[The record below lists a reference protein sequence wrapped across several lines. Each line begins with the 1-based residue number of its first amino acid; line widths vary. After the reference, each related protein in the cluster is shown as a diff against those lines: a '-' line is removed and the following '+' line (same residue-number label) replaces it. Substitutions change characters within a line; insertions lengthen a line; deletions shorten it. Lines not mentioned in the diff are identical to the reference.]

1 MWIILYRAAYNDVFL
16 SLKAS
21 AVCKEESDGSASESV
36 ADSHGH
42 VSREC
47 DEDVKQAENLP
58 FHSLD
63 SAAKVRA
70 KTTGRPTPP
79 MTMNLAFV
87 RTAHCRSMLLQLR
100 AYISCVTVQ
109 EEPVET
115 TDAAC
120 QYDQPEADDSP
131 SSESEESEPASPG
144 KKLDT
149 V

>member
-1 MWIILYRAAYNDVFL
+1 MYRAAYNDLFL

-21 AVCKEESDGSASESV
+21 AVCKEESDGGVSEGV
-36 ADSHGH
+36 TDSHGH
-42 VSREC
+42 ASREC
-47 DEDVKQAENLP
+47 DEDVKQADGLL

-63 SAAKVRA
+63 SAAKVRT

-79 MTMNLAFV
+79 MTTNLAFV
-87 RTAHCRSMLLQLR
+87 HTARCRSMLLRLR
-100 AYISCVTVQ
+100 AYVSCVTVQ

-115 TDAAC
+115 TDAAS